1 MTPSAKWAFTI
12 AGWSGFHVMVVEML
26 SGRLIAPFFG
36 NSVYVWGSVIFVFML
51 GLAIGY
57 LVGGQLS
64 AKSPSVRK
72 LAALLAIGAAITLPI
87 IPLNT
92 PLMNFVFDHVT
103 DPRAGSLAC
112 CMLLFFLPAVAAGT
126 ISPYAVRIAVTDQSS
141 SGRTAGILY
150 FVSTLGSSLGT
161 LGTAFYF
168 VLWAEV
174 NTILACSCAV
184 SLALAALTA
193 LLCKTPKT
201 PEIAA

>member
-1 MTPSAKWAFTI
+1 MTQSAKWAFII
-12 AGWSGFHVMVVEML
+12 AAWSGFHVMVVEML

-36 NSVYVWGSVIFVFML
+36 SSVYVWGSVIFVFMF

-64 AKSPSVRK
+64 SRGPSVRR
-72 LAALLAIGAAITLPI
+72 LAGLLALGAAVTLPV

-92 PLMNFVFDHVT
+92 PLMNFVFDHVS

-141 SGRTAGILY
+141 SGRTAGVLY

-174 NTILACSCAV
+174 NTILAVSCGV
-184 SLALAALTA
+184 SLALAALA
-193 LLCKTPKT
+193 FLMCKTPK
-201 PEIAA
+201 EIVA